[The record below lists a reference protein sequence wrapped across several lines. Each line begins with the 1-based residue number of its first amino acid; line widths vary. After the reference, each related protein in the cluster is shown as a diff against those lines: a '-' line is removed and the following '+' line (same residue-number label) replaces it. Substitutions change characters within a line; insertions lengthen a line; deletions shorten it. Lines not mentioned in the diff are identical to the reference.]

1 MRLPYRVR
9 QVVYYTRADKQAP
22 PEIPPEIRQHLN
34 EVMELQFRILST
46 GDQRHLLAVYR
57 YLDAHGAD
65 EDTKVAGLLHDIGKA
80 CRKCN
85 ITTLDRCVHVFC
97 NRFLPGPYRVL
108 MRRDQAPDW
117 ARGVH
122 RLANHA
128 ERGAEAARQA
138 GYNERVQW
146 LILHHERGGDPSDP
160 QLQLLRRAD
169 DIAGTGGAG

>member
-1 MRLPYRVR
+1 MKLPYRIR
-9 QVVYYTRADKQAP
+9 QVIYYTRADKQDA
-22 PEIPPEIRQHLN
+22 PEIEPEIRSHLN

-46 GDQRHLLAVYR
+46 GDQRHLLRVYR

-65 EDTKVAGLLHDIGKA
+65 EDTKVAGLLHDVGKA

-85 ITTLDRCVHVFC
+85 ISTLDRCLHVFFT
-97 NRFLPGPYRVL
+97 RFLPGPYNL
-108 MRRDQAPDW
+108 FARRDRAPEW
-117 ARGVH
+117 ARGLH

-146 LILHHERGGDPSDP
+146 LISHHEKGSDP
-160 QLQLLRRAD
+160 VDAQLRLLQEAD
-169 DIAGTGGAG
+169 DIAGTDDDR